1 MWIEKLAC
9 INGFKIYSSGDRS
22 ISGQNILDKISD
34 RQNISEKKVT
44 I

>member
-9 INGFKIYSSGDRS
+9 INGFKIYYYGDRS
-22 ISGQNILDKISD
+22 ISGQNIRDKIFHW
-34 RQNISEKKVT
+34 QNISEKKVT